1 MGLKKKAKR
10 LDWWVEKFG
19 EKEGKKLFLEQQRH
33 RRKRTLTILSGIPVI
48 GAIAK
53 LILKVP

>member
-19 EKEGKKLFLEQQRH
+19 EKDGKKLFLEQQRH
-33 RRKRTLTILSGIPVI
+33 RRKRTLEILKSLSGV
-48 GAIAK
+48 GFLLK
-53 LILKVP
+53 LLGR